1 MSFEANKPEQT
12 IVIVDGIRDV
22 ETNNLLF
29 GTRWGQQAFTL
40 NEKHLTALRMGKMLA
55 LDIQGEYVAF
65 VQFKLDSDVPIRGD

>member
-1 MSFEANKPEQT
+1 MSSEANKPEQT

-29 GTRWGQQAFTL
+29 GTRWGQQTFTL
-40 NEKHLTALRMGKMLA
+40 NEEHLTALRMGKMLA

-65 VQFKLDSDVPIRGD
+65 VQFKPDSDVPIRGD